1 MKTNW
6 KFIIMEKI
14 LIEKK
19 YQLLKFK
26 HIETSLSLRS
36 LWRALNPNIVLL
48 TQTNFDMLSL
58 VS

>member
-14 LIEKK
+14 SIKK
-19 YQLLKFK
+19 KNQLLIK
-26 HIETSLSLRS
+26 HIKTALSLRS